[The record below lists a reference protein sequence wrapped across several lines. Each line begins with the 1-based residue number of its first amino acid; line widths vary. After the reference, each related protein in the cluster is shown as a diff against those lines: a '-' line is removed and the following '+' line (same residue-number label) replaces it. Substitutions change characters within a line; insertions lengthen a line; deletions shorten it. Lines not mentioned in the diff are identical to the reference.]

1 MLGTANFDAGPILRF
16 MCGNLCYQ
24 IEHHLFPDLPHNRLP
39 EIAER
44 VRALFVTYDL
54 PYTTGSFHRQYFLT
68 VRTICKLALPNQWL
82 SATSDNAPETAS
94 EHKFRNVAKR
104 SASSALGHGVRR
116 RGLAT
121 AILARGNRHQP
132 TDHPT
137 SPISGHRA
145 GQGPAGSH
153 HLSRTR
159 NADELNASA

>member
-1 MLGTANFDAGPILRF
+1 
-16 MCGNLCYQ
+16 
-24 IEHHLFPDLPHNRLP
+24 
-39 EIAER
+39 

-54 PYTTGSFHRQYFLT
+54 PYTTGPFHRQYFLT
-68 VRTICKLALPNQWL
+68 VRTICKLALPNRWL

-104 SASSALGHGVRR
+104 LASPAVGGGVRR

-121 AILARGNRHQP
+121 AILARGDRRWP
-132 TDHPT
+132 AEHPT

-153 HLSRTR
+153 HMSRAR
-159 NADELNASA
+159 DADELNASA